1 MEIAQTPLQLTQHQD
16 QDGRITAGEGNSSP
30 LRWSPPTSAAL
41 VAAALAPPT
50 LRPWL
55 PDPPTKKPNHLG
67 LICVV
72 CGDTSSGKHY
82 GILACNGCSGF
93 FKRSVRR
100 KLIYRCQAGT
110 GRCVVDKAHRNQCQA
125 CRLKKCLAM
134 GMNKDAVQNERQPR
148 NTATIRPETLRD
160 MDQERALR
168 EAAVAVG
175 VFGPPVS
182 LAMALSPARYP
193 LLSAAQYAPIPPPTQ
208 QPVPDSSH
216 DTRTDSDD
224 DSIDVTNEEDS
235 TSYSPPAATAYPQ
248 TCTPYR
254 PLGVESAAETAA
266 RLLFMAVKWAKNLP
280 SFASLAFRDQA
291 TYMNDGAFYIK
302 NFLESRQALPTLE
315 EDFILTN
322 AKALQFLT
330 TNFDTYN
337 VPDSY
342 LNISQLVERNGFPFE
357 RHFVTT
363 EDGYILELHRIPG
376 KGPVVFL
383 NHGITMSSVDFV
395 VGGANGSLAFY
406 LARRGYDVWM
416 GNARGNR
423 FSRRNLYISP
433 ADQPQFFNF
442 TWHEIGIYD
451 LPATI
456 DYILK
461 LTGETALNYVGFSQ
475 GNTSFYVLCSLLP
488 EYNKKIKVHISL
500 SPITFFSHLFS
511 PVLRLSYILQLFEIL
526 MAVGWYDFLPSPIPL
541 YTFCNNNNIFKFIC
555 ITGQALTFGYDRG
568 EFNFTNIPVITNH
581 AFAGCSTKQF
591 QHYGQVILIE
601 EAWSELFLL
610 NAIQW
615 CLPLDAACTALFG
628 SDQADQES
636 GLNSA
641 TLRRLREVLGRY
653 RAVLVDPAEFACMKA
668 IVLFKSETRGLKD
681 PLQIENLQ
689 DQAQVMLMTH
699 SRTAHGA
706 APARFGRLLLLLPL
720 LRLVTPQQLEREFFA
735 KTIGQTPMEKVL
747 ADMYKN

>member
-1 MEIAQTPLQLTQHQD
+1 MEVVQNPLQLTQDHQD
-16 QDGRITAGEGNSSP
+16 ARMTVTRHFRELSKFREEGNTSP

-55 PDPPTKKPNHLG
+55 SEPPPKKTNHLG
-67 LICVV
+67 LVCVV

-148 NTATIRPETLRD
+148 NTATIRPEALRD

-193 LLSAAQYAPIPPPTQ
+193 ILSPHYPPLPPAQPQ
-208 QPVPDSSH
+208 PDSSRDNEDRH
-216 DTRTDSDD
+216 DNRSDSDD

-235 TSYSPPAATAYPQ
+235 TSYSPPTTGYLQSCAP
-248 TCTPYR
+248 CR
-254 PLGVESAAETAA
+254 PLGVESSAETAA

-280 SFASLAFRDQA
+280 SFASLAFRDQ
-291 TYMNDGAFYIK
+291 
-302 NFLESRQALPTLE
+302 
-315 EDFILTN
+315 
-322 AKALQFLT
+322 
-330 TNFDTYN
+330 
-337 VPDSY
+337 
-342 LNISQLVERNGFPFE
+342 
-357 RHFVTT
+357 
-363 EDGYILELHRIPG
+363 
-376 KGPVVFL
+376 
-383 NHGITMSSVDFV
+383 
-395 VGGANGSLAFY
+395 
-406 LARRGYDVWM
+406 
-416 GNARGNR
+416 
-423 FSRRNLYISP
+423 
-433 ADQPQFFNF
+433 
-442 TWHEIGIYD
+442 
-451 LPATI
+451 
-456 DYILK
+456 
-461 LTGETALNYVGFSQ
+461 
-475 GNTSFYVLCSLLP
+475 
-488 EYNKKIKVHISL
+488 
-500 SPITFFSHLFS
+500 
-511 PVLRLSYILQLFEIL
+511 
-526 MAVGWYDFLPSPIPL
+526 
-541 YTFCNNNNIFKFIC
+541 
-555 ITGQALTFGYDRG
+555 
-568 EFNFTNIPVITNH
+568 
-581 AFAGCSTKQF
+581 
-591 QHYGQVILIE
+591 VILLE

-628 SDQADQES
+628 SDQTDQEDS
-636 GLNSA
+636 GV
-641 TLRRLREVLGRY
+641 LRRLRLVLSRY

-689 DQAQVMLMTH
+689 DQAQVMLMSH
-699 SRTAHGA
+699 SRAAHAA

-720 LRLVTPQQLEREFFA
+720 LRLVTPQQLEREYFA

>member
-1 MEIAQTPLQLTQHQD
+1 MEVAQTPLQLTQEHQD
-16 QDGRITAGEGNSSP
+16 NRMTGDENPSP
-30 LRWSPPTSAAL
+30 LRWSPPSSAAL
-41 VAAALAPPT
+41 VAAALAPPA

-55 PDPPTKKPNHLG
+55 PDPPTKKTNHLG
-67 LICVV
+67 LVCVV

-182 LAMALSPARYP
+182 LAMALSPQRYP
-193 LLSAAQYAPIPPPTQ
+193 LLSPHYPPLPPP
-208 QPVPDSSH
+208 QPQPDSSRDH
-216 DTRTDSDD
+216 EERHHSDSDD

-235 TSYSPPAATAYPQ
+235 TSYSPPATNLAAYPQ
-248 TCTPYR
+248 NCGPCR

-280 SFASLAFRDQA
+280 SFASLAFRDQ
-291 TYMNDGAFYIK
+291 
-302 NFLESRQALPTLE
+302 
-315 EDFILTN
+315 
-322 AKALQFLT
+322 
-330 TNFDTYN
+330 
-337 VPDSY
+337 
-342 LNISQLVERNGFPFE
+342 
-357 RHFVTT
+357 
-363 EDGYILELHRIPG
+363 
-376 KGPVVFL
+376 
-383 NHGITMSSVDFV
+383 
-395 VGGANGSLAFY
+395 
-406 LARRGYDVWM
+406 
-416 GNARGNR
+416 
-423 FSRRNLYISP
+423 
-433 ADQPQFFNF
+433 
-442 TWHEIGIYD
+442 
-451 LPATI
+451 
-456 DYILK
+456 
-461 LTGETALNYVGFSQ
+461 
-475 GNTSFYVLCSLLP
+475 
-488 EYNKKIKVHISL
+488 
-500 SPITFFSHLFS
+500 
-511 PVLRLSYILQLFEIL
+511 
-526 MAVGWYDFLPSPIPL
+526 
-541 YTFCNNNNIFKFIC
+541 
-555 ITGQALTFGYDRG
+555 
-568 EFNFTNIPVITNH
+568 
-581 AFAGCSTKQF
+581 
-591 QHYGQVILIE
+591 VILLE

-628 SDQADQES
+628 SDQTDQES
-636 GLNSA
+636 GASSGV
-641 TLRRLREVLGRY
+641 LRRLREVLGRY

-699 SRTAHGA
+699 ARAAHAA

-720 LRLVTPQQLEREFFA
+720 LRLVSPHQLEREFFA

>member
-134 GMNKDAVQNERQPR
+134 GMNKDGIREISKQMAPAVQNERQPR

-193 LLSAAQYAPIPPPTQ
+193 LLSAAQYAPLPPPTQ

-280 SFASLAFRDQA
+280 SFASLAFRDQ
-291 TYMNDGAFYIK
+291 
-302 NFLESRQALPTLE
+302 
-315 EDFILTN
+315 
-322 AKALQFLT
+322 
-330 TNFDTYN
+330 
-337 VPDSY
+337 
-342 LNISQLVERNGFPFE
+342 
-357 RHFVTT
+357 
-363 EDGYILELHRIPG
+363 
-376 KGPVVFL
+376 
-383 NHGITMSSVDFV
+383 
-395 VGGANGSLAFY
+395 
-406 LARRGYDVWM
+406 
-416 GNARGNR
+416 
-423 FSRRNLYISP
+423 
-433 ADQPQFFNF
+433 
-442 TWHEIGIYD
+442 
-451 LPATI
+451 
-456 DYILK
+456 
-461 LTGETALNYVGFSQ
+461 
-475 GNTSFYVLCSLLP
+475 
-488 EYNKKIKVHISL
+488 
-500 SPITFFSHLFS
+500 
-511 PVLRLSYILQLFEIL
+511 
-526 MAVGWYDFLPSPIPL
+526 
-541 YTFCNNNNIFKFIC
+541 
-555 ITGQALTFGYDRG
+555 
-568 EFNFTNIPVITNH
+568 
-581 AFAGCSTKQF
+581 
-591 QHYGQVILIE
+591 VILIE

-628 SDQADQES
+628 SDQVDQENGS
-636 GLNSA
+636 NSA

>member
-1 MEIAQTPLQLTQHQD
+1 MEVAQNPLQLTQDHQD
-16 QDGRITAGEGNSSP
+16 ARIRDDNTSP
-30 LRWSPPTSAAL
+30 LRWSPPSSAAL
-41 VAAALAPPT
+41 VAAALAPPA

-55 PDPPTKKPNHLG
+55 PDPPTKKTNHLG
-67 LICVV
+67 LVCVV

-148 NTATIRPETLRD
+148 NTATIRPEALRD

-193 LLSAAQYAPIPPPTQ
+193 LLSPHYTALPQPP
-208 QPVPDSSH
+208 QPQPDSSH
-216 DTRTDSDD
+216 DNHEETNHHTDSDD

-235 TSYSPPAATAYPQ
+235 TSYSPPSVNNYPQ
-248 TCTPYR
+248 SCVPYR

-280 SFASLAFRDQA
+280 SFASLAFRDQ
-291 TYMNDGAFYIK
+291 
-302 NFLESRQALPTLE
+302 
-315 EDFILTN
+315 
-322 AKALQFLT
+322 
-330 TNFDTYN
+330 
-337 VPDSY
+337 
-342 LNISQLVERNGFPFE
+342 
-357 RHFVTT
+357 
-363 EDGYILELHRIPG
+363 
-376 KGPVVFL
+376 
-383 NHGITMSSVDFV
+383 
-395 VGGANGSLAFY
+395 
-406 LARRGYDVWM
+406 
-416 GNARGNR
+416 
-423 FSRRNLYISP
+423 
-433 ADQPQFFNF
+433 
-442 TWHEIGIYD
+442 
-451 LPATI
+451 
-456 DYILK
+456 
-461 LTGETALNYVGFSQ
+461 
-475 GNTSFYVLCSLLP
+475 
-488 EYNKKIKVHISL
+488 
-500 SPITFFSHLFS
+500 
-511 PVLRLSYILQLFEIL
+511 
-526 MAVGWYDFLPSPIPL
+526 
-541 YTFCNNNNIFKFIC
+541 
-555 ITGQALTFGYDRG
+555 
-568 EFNFTNIPVITNH
+568 
-581 AFAGCSTKQF
+581 
-591 QHYGQVILIE
+591 VILLE

-615 CLPLDAACTALFG
+615 CLPLDTACAALFG
-628 SDQADQES
+628 SDQMDQENGVTS
-636 GLNSA
+636 PS
-641 TLRRLREVLGRY
+641 LRRLREVLARY

-689 DQAQVMLMTH
+689 DQAQVMLLSH
-699 SRTAHGA
+699 ARAAHAA

-720 LRLVTPQQLEREFFA
+720 LRLVSPQQLEKEFFA

>member
-1 MEIAQTPLQLTQHQD
+1 MEVAQTPLQLTQDHS
-16 QDGRITAGEGNSSP
+16 DGRMTGDGNTSP
-30 LRWSPPTSAAL
+30 LRWSPPSSAAL
-41 VAAALAPPT
+41 VAAALAPPA

-55 PDPPTKKPNHLG
+55 PDPPSKKTNHLG

-148 NTATIRPETLRD
+148 NTATIRPEALRD

-193 LLSAAQYAPIPPPTQ
+193 LLSPHYAPLPPPPA
-208 QPVPDSSH
+208 QPQPDSSQH
-216 DTRTDSDD
+216 NDDNHVHTDSDD

-235 TSYSPPAATAYPQ
+235 TSYSPPAAMNYQQNCAS
-248 TCTPYR
+248 YR
-254 PLGVESAAETAA
+254 PLGVESAAESAA

-280 SFASLAFRDQA
+280 SFASLAFRDQ
-291 TYMNDGAFYIK
+291 
-302 NFLESRQALPTLE
+302 
-315 EDFILTN
+315 
-322 AKALQFLT
+322 
-330 TNFDTYN
+330 
-337 VPDSY
+337 
-342 LNISQLVERNGFPFE
+342 
-357 RHFVTT
+357 
-363 EDGYILELHRIPG
+363 
-376 KGPVVFL
+376 
-383 NHGITMSSVDFV
+383 
-395 VGGANGSLAFY
+395 
-406 LARRGYDVWM
+406 
-416 GNARGNR
+416 
-423 FSRRNLYISP
+423 
-433 ADQPQFFNF
+433 
-442 TWHEIGIYD
+442 
-451 LPATI
+451 
-456 DYILK
+456 
-461 LTGETALNYVGFSQ
+461 
-475 GNTSFYVLCSLLP
+475 
-488 EYNKKIKVHISL
+488 
-500 SPITFFSHLFS
+500 
-511 PVLRLSYILQLFEIL
+511 
-526 MAVGWYDFLPSPIPL
+526 
-541 YTFCNNNNIFKFIC
+541 
-555 ITGQALTFGYDRG
+555 
-568 EFNFTNIPVITNH
+568 
-581 AFAGCSTKQF
+581 
-591 QHYGQVILIE
+591 VILLE

-615 CLPLDAACTALFG
+615 CLPLDAACAALFG
-628 SDQADQES
+628 SDQMEQET
-636 GLNSA
+636 GVDSA
-641 TLRRLREVLGRY
+641 TLRRLREVLARY
-653 RAVLVDPAEFACMKA
+653 RTVLVDPAEFACMKA

-699 SRTAHGA
+699 ARTAHGT

-720 LRLVTPQQLEREFFA
+720 LRSVSPQQLEREFFA